1 MVFQRDFFMRMIQE
15 MGEAAGAI
23 LGLRQQRKQEEALQV
38 IDDLLDKRFRM
49 NGKLIRQL
57 SDADLVRMM
66 TTNGVVETANLSGV
80 ALLMKEEAAILNELG
95 RTEQSYPLQLKAF
108 HLFMRLSLLD
118 APAMLRTPSEEAADL
133 AAQLEGYEL
142 PRATKLL
149 MWEWHEGDKRYD
161 EAENVLHEL
170 LEDGMVPREEAAEF
184 YRRLLLLPDESLE
197 AGGLPRDEVV
207 DGLERIMEDIESG
220 LGAEG

>member
-1 MVFQRDFFMRMIQE
+1 MVFQRDFFMRMIEQ
-15 MGEAAGAI
+15 MGEAAGVI
-23 LGLRQQRKQEEALQV
+23 MGLRQQRKHEEALLV
-38 IDDLLDKRFRM
+38 IDDLLDRQFRM

-66 TTNGVVETANLSGV
+66 TTNGIVETANLSGV
-80 ALLMKEEAAILNELG
+80 ALLMKEEASILNELG
-95 RTEQSYPLQLKAF
+95 RTEQSYPIQLKAF
-108 HLFMRLSLLD
+108 HLFMRLALLD

-133 AAQLEGYEL
+133 AQQLDGYEL

-161 EAENVLHEL
+161 EAENILHEL
-170 LEDGMVPREEAAEF
+170 LEDGMIPREEAEGF
-184 YRRLLLLPDESLE
+184 YLRLLLLPDESLA

-207 DGLERIMEDIESG
+207 EGLERVKQDIE
-220 LGAEG
+220 AV

>member
-1 MVFQRDFFMRMIQE
+1 MRMIEQ
-15 MGEAAGAI
+15 MGEAAGVI
-23 LGLRQQRKQEEALQV
+23 MGLRQQRKHEEALLV
-38 IDDLLDKRFRM
+38 IDDLLDRRFRM

-95 RTEQSYPLQLKAF
+95 RTDQSYPVQLKAF
-108 HLFMRLSLLD
+108 HLFMRLALLD
-118 APAMLRTPSEEAADL
+118 APALLRTPSEEAAEL
-133 AAQLEGYEL
+133 AQQLDGYEL

-149 MWEWHEGDKRYD
+149 MWEWYEGDKRYD
-161 EAENVLHEL
+161 DAENILHEL
-170 LEDGMVPREEAAEF
+170 LEDGMVDREEAEEF

-197 AGGLPRDEVV
+197 TGGLPRDEVLE
-207 DGLERIMEDIESG
+207 GLARIKQDNE
-220 LGAEG
+220 AV

>member
-1 MVFQRDFFMRMIQE
+1 MVFQRDFFMRMIEQ
-15 MGEAAGAI
+15 MGEAAGVI
-23 LGLRQQRKQEEALQV
+23 MGLRQQRKNEEALLV
-38 IDDLLDKRFRM
+38 IDDLLDRQFRM

-80 ALLMKEEAAILNELG
+80 ALLMKEEASILNELG
-95 RTEQSYPLQLKAF
+95 RTEQGYPIQLKAF
-108 HLFMRLSLLD
+108 HLFMRLALLD

-133 AAQLEGYEL
+133 AQQLDGYEL

-161 EAENVLHEL
+161 EAENILHEL
-170 LEDGMVPREEAAEF
+170 LEDGMIPREEAEEF

-197 AGGLPRDEVV
+197 AGGLPRDEVIE
-207 DGLERIMEDIESG
+207 GLERVKQDRE
-220 LGAEG
+220 